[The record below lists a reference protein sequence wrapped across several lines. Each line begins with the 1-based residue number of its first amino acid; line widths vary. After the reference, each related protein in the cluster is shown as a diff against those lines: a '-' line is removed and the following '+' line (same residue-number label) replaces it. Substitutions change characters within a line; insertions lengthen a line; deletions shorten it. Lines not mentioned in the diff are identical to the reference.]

1 MIRGVNHGNQP
12 EDHERPAHY
21 SGHHHPQSLGVLLTI
36 AVIIIL
42 SPSAW
47 GQGNATER
55 QAFWDNIH
63 TPSYLRTDI
72 AHTPI
77 KSQRGGT
84 CWNFATISFLESE
97 VLRTNEAVVSE
108 LRTNRLA
115 LDLSE
120 YYVVY
125 WAWVEK
131 TREFVRVK
139 GEGKIR
145 QNRRGEN
152 EPTLGDGGLSH
163 DTISFIQKYGL
174 VPESA
179 FAIPENSRQMTADIH
194 AVMMDAYN
202 NQNWNEREVIQQ
214 VRVVLD
220 EHLMAPPQSFEWNG
234 QTYTPRQ
241 WADEYLKF
249 SYDDYWEITSYT
261 DIPFYTQGELDL
273 PDNWWDCDTYYNVPL
288 DAYLRI
294 INRALDRG
302 YSVAVDTDWG
312 DIGADWNGAGAAVMH
327 PEMLSS
333 LLMSQGTRQTDF
345 EEGRTSDDHL
355 VHAVDHRVV
364 DGYDWYLI
372 KNSHGTATGRQG
384 YVWMRGDWV
393 AMRVLAIMVHKDA
406 IEPGIVAKFQPP
418 N

>member
-1 MIRGVNHGNQP
+1 MSTNRKIM
-12 EDHERPAHY
+12 
-21 SGHHHPQSLGVLLTI
+21 SGLLTL

-47 GQGNATER
+47 GQGGSAER

-97 VLRTNEAVVSE
+97 VIRTNEDVMND
-108 LRTNRLA
+108 LRENRQA
-115 LDLSE
+115 LDLAE
-120 YYVVY
+120 YYIVY

-131 TREFVRVK
+131 AREFVERK
-139 GEGKIR
+139 GEGMVSEG
-145 QNRRGEN
+145 RRGM
-152 EPTLGDGGLSH
+152 TVSLHDGGLSH
-163 DTISFIQKYGL
+163 DTVSFIQKYGI

-179 FAIPENSRQMTADIH
+179 FAIPENSEQMTREVQ
-194 AVMMDAYN
+194 AVMVEADED
-202 NQNWNEREVIQQ
+202 QNWNEREVIQQ
-214 VRVVLD
+214 VREVLD
-220 EHLMAPPQSFEWNG
+220 RHLMAPPQSFEWNE

-249 SYDDYWEITSYT
+249 TYDDYWEITSYT
-261 DIPFYTQGELDL
+261 DFPFYTRGELDL
-273 PDNWWDCDTYYNVPL
+273 PDNWWDCDTYYNVPI
-288 DAYLRI
+288 DAYIRI
-294 INRALDRG
+294 MNRALDRG
-302 YSVAVDTDWG
+302 YSVAVDTDWL

-327 PEMLSS
+327 PEMISP
-333 LLMSQGTRQTDF
+333 LLISQSTRQTDF
-345 EEGRTSDDHL
+345 VEGRTSDDHL

-364 DGYDWYLI
+364 DGHDWYLI

-384 YVWMRGDWV
+384 YVWMRGDWF